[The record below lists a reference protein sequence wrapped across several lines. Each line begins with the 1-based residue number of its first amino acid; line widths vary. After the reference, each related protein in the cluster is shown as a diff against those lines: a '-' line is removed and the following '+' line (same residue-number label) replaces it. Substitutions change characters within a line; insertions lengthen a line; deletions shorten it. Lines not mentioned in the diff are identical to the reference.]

1 MNSMKKTELL
11 GMNMLELEEFAVKMG
26 QPRFRG
32 RQLHRWIYV
41 KDCCSFY
48 EMSDIPRELRQQL
61 DAVARISIPRV
72 LKQRVSADG
81 TRKFLMEMNDKKR
94 VETVLIPQ
102 SSNLNGHYTR
112 VFLHRW
118 DVLFAALFA
127 PPVRACFSAI
137 WRPAK

>member
-72 LKQRVSADG
+72 LKQRVSADP
-81 TRKFLMEMNDKKR
+81 KFLMEMND
-94 VETVLIPQ
+94 VGGDGADSQ
-102 SSNLNGHYTR
+102 SSNLNGHAPR
-112 VFLHRW
+112 FLHRW
-118 DVLFAALFA
+118 MSSPRFCATGQ
-127 PPVRACFSAI
+127 ACFSAI
-137 WRPAK
+137 WPAK